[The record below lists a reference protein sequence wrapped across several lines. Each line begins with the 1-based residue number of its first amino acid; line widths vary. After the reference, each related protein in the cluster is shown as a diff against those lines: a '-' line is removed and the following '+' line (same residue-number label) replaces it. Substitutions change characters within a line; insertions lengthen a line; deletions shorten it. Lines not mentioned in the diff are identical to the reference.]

1 MVYLAG
7 MDPSIMKVV
16 DEGSFHATCEGFVEK
31 RKGRM
36 MEVWIARSALS
47 AKINV
52 IGGARTK
59 IGPFARMMVSHD

>member
-16 DEGSFHATCEGFVEK
+16 DEDSFHATCEGFVEK

-36 MEVWIARSALS
+36 MGIVDRAI
-47 AKINV
+47 
-52 IGGARTK
+52 RTK
-59 IGPFARMMVSHD
+59 CEFNLIGVACSEMSPLARMMGSND